1 MPSVVCSAAAPV
13 PSGMR
18 TEVRGQNGLMT
29 GDETGFGERL
39 RRYRITAGL
48 TQETLAERTGLSVR
62 GIADLER
69 GARRFPHVDTIRR
82 LAEALQLA
90 PADRAALV
98 AAGQRAGGSVERVPA
113 SPLWRTC
120 PRCGRENALAARFC
134 SGCGKPLELA
144 CPACGSPADPAAR
157 FCQSCGTSLA
167 PSGASATAPAEQPA
181 PAGATAHPT
190 QPVSATTDG
199 EHKLATVL
207 FCQLAEAGPLAQRL
221 GSEGMLVFLDYFFG
235 QAEAEVRQF
244 EGTIS
249 SFLSDGFVALFG
261 VPVAHEDHA
270 RRGVLAALGLQRR
283 LKEPWSPPSASHT
296 ADPVQPALRMSLA
309 TGLVAIGH
317 LGSGP
322 ERRAT
327 AAGETTFLAA
337 ALQQQTEPGTILISH
352 ATARMVTGYVR
363 LEELGLL
370 SLPGTAEPV
379 AAFRVA
385 GVGPRRSPIEGLG
398 ARPLSQFVGRDRE
411 MSTLHDLLAQVA
423 ASSEMDAQRVLSRFI
438 GRDEALA
445 ALRGPLAKVEAGHG
459 QVVGMVGEPGIGKS
473 RLLYEFRHSLGA
485 KRLTYLEG
493 RCLSYGSSIPFL
505 PILDLV
511 RANCAIQ
518 DGDEPSTVV
527 DKVRFGL
534 HEVGLDPDEH
544 APYILH
550 LLGVDD
556 DGAALAHLSPEAIK
570 ARIGESLRT
579 WSLAGSQQRPIIFA
593 VEDLHWIDRSSEEY
607 LALLVASLAGAPILL
622 VCTWRPGYRPPW
634 GDHSYVTQLALRRL
648 SPEESL
654 SVVRSVLQAERVPEA
669 LARVI
674 LERAEGNPF
683 FLEELARAVVE
694 HGEVA
699 AGTRIPDTI
708 QGVLM
713 ARMDRLSDAPRRGL
727 PTPSVA
733 GREVPLRLLTAI
745 WQDEAPLG
753 PQLQELQRLEFLYA
767 QAGQEPGF
775 VFKHALTQDV
785 AYETLLPGRRRAL
798 HVAAGRALET
808 LYADRL
814 DEAYDR
820 LAHHFARSDEA
831 PKAVEYLTRFA
842 AKAARIH
849 AHADAARA
857 LEEALE
863 HAARLPAEQ
872 GERRLVEP

>member
-207 FCQLAEAGPLAQRL
+207 FCQLANAGPLAQRL
-221 GSEGMLVFLDYFFG
+221 GSEGMLAFLDYFFG

-385 GVGPRRSPIEGLG
+385 GGGPRRSPLEGLG

-411 MSTLHDLLAQVA
+411 VSTPHDLLAQGA
-423 ASSEMDAQRVLSRFI
+423 ASRTGAAFRSCRFWIWSARTAASRTAI
-438 GRDEALA
+438 RRGRSWTRCASA
-445 ALRGPLAKVEAGHG
+445 CTKSAWTRTSTPPISFTCWASMTMVRRWHTSAPRPSKRALRTACAPGVWPGVSNGPSSLPSKTCTGSTTPRRSTSPRWWPVW
-459 QVVGMVGEPGIGKS
+459 PGRQSSSCAPG
-473 RLLYEFRHSLGA
+473 
-485 KRLTYLEG
+485 G
-493 RCLSYGSSIPFL
+493 R
-505 PILDLV
+505 
-511 RANCAIQ
+511 A
-518 DGDEPSTVV
+518 
-527 DKVRFGL
+527 
-534 HEVGLDPDEH
+534 
-544 APYILH
+544 
-550 LLGVDD
+550 
-556 DGAALAHLSPEAIK
+556 
-570 ARIGESLRT
+570 
-579 WSLAGSQQRPIIFA
+579 
-593 VEDLHWIDRSSEEY
+593 IDRP
-607 LALLVASLAGAPILL
+607 GAI
-622 VCTWRPGYRPPW
+622 
-634 GDHSYVTQLALRRL
+634 
-648 SPEESL
+648 
-654 SVVRSVLQAERVPEA
+654 
-669 LARVI
+669 
-674 LERAEGNPF
+674 
-683 FLEELARAVVE
+683 
-694 HGEVA
+694 
-699 AGTRIPDTI
+699 
-708 QGVLM
+708 
-713 ARMDRLSDAPRRGL
+713 AP
-727 PTPSVA
+727 T
-733 GREVPLRLLTAI
+733 
-745 WQDEAPLG
+745 
-753 PQLQELQRLEFLYA
+753 
-767 QAGQEPGF
+767 
-775 VFKHALTQDV
+775 
-785 AYETLLPGRRRAL
+785 
-798 HVAAGRALET
+798 
-808 LYADRL
+808 
-814 DEAYDR
+814 
-820 LAHHFARSDEA
+820 
-831 PKAVEYLTRFA
+831 
-842 AKAARIH
+842 
-849 AHADAARA
+849 
-857 LEEALE
+857 
-863 HAARLPAEQ
+863 
-872 GERRLVEP
+872 